1 MSRDDHD
8 YDESFLNIVDEE
20 LTNMTSQSHE
30 QPNITLNEISEEV
43 CKVIQSLQL
52 GKAPGPN
59 KIQPEHIRY
68 GGSALVYHLATLL
81 NLIVELEYIPRIFQ

>member
-59 KIQPEHIRY
+59 KIQPDIY
-68 GGSALVYHLATLL
+68 ATAAPPWFTISLL
-81 NLIVELEYIPRIFQ
+81 FLIW